1 MNPSRRRLLAA
12 PLLGAAL
19 PLRAE
24 AALWAARFK
33 TPAGAELALADFKG
47 QWLLVNFWATWC
59 APCIKELPDLDRF
72 HADFA
77 AKGWRVLGLAID
89 GPTPV
94 REFLAKRPVRFPVG
108 LAGLNGAELART
120 LGNLRGGLPFTVLAN
135 PAGELIWRHP
145 GETKYAQL
153 AALRA
158 KLLAG

>member
-1 MNPSRRRLLAA
+1 MRRSQVGAEPGRRYDRRRPILIVGLLNSGLPFLLFSFAVLHIPTGISA
-12 PLLGAAL
+12 ILNATVPLTGALVAW
-19 PLRAE
+19 
-24 AALWAARFK
+24 LWLK
-33 TPAGAELALADFKG
+33 
-47 QWLLVNFWATWC
+47 
-59 APCIKELPDLDRF
+59 DRPS
-72 HADFA
+72 
-77 AKGWRVLGLAID
+77 GSRVLGLAID